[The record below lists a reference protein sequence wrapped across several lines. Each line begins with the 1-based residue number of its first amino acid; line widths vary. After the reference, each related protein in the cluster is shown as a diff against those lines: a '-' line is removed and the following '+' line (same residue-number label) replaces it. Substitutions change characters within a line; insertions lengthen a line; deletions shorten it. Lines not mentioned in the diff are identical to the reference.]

1 MTTSC
6 SSSSSSSSNNTTTSP
21 PLPYVIQGFVQPGF
35 EPVREAFEEN
45 FRVGRDSK
53 AALVVYWKDKKVID
67 LWGVDGPERTNEAG
81 RAYDSNALTVSFST
95 SKTITAICLGMLVD
109 KGFIRYEDRIVDHW
123 PEFSQTVAEASQSA
137 SKDVEKETAT
147 VADLLRHDLGLTN
160 PKQVF
165 QTSDFRVENIRQNRV
180 GQVFESEALTYPD
193 ANSRGDGALREYHG
207 MTYGLIVS
215 ELIRRVDP
223 LKRTIGQFIHD
234 ELFVQLGLDIHCG
247 SKDEQVRANT
257 WDLEVPNPFKVI
269 GMAWTPSFLYERARQ
284 VPSILELLKFSKN
297 AMVGYTALMKK
308 VDRLRLRDFQFFFG
322 MLWRNR
328 FCQDEHGEG
337 FPNVSLSLVNHQEF
351 REVEF
356 SSINV
361 LASAQGLGKLAAF
374 MANHGSLGSEQI
386 LRRSTWNKMHGQTRI
401 KSDIFFGGVRTEF
414 SQGGMNHFRFY
425 QDDEVLEEQFK
436 MGRSGFWGWIG
447 LGGSTF
453 QWHPKHNIGFAF
465 CPTKVAWYD
474 LFNEK
479 AGSLQEIIVECVRSL
494 EAKSNRRANKS
505 SKKSAGSKRNLA

>member
-1 MTTSC
+1 MT
-6 SSSSSSSSNNTTTSP
+6 SSSL
-21 PLPYVIQGFVQPGF
+21 PLSYVIQGFVEPGF

-45 FRVGRDSK
+45 FRRARDSK

-67 LWGVDGPERTNEAG
+67 LSGVDGPDRTNQAG
-81 RAYDSNALTVSFST
+81 ISYDSNALTVSFST
-95 SKTITAICLGMLVD
+95 SKTISAICLGMLVD
-109 KGFIRYEDRIVDHW
+109 RGFIRYEDRIVDHW
-123 PEFSQTVAEASQSA
+123 PEFSQTVAEGHESA
-137 SKDVEKETAT
+137 SRDVEKESAT

-160 PKQVF
+160 PKTVF
-165 QTSDFRVENIRQNRV
+165 STSDFQVENIRNNRV
-180 GQVFESEALTYPD
+180 GQVFESETLVYPD
-193 ANSRGDGALREYHG
+193 ATSRQDGSLREYHG
-207 MTYGLIVS
+207 MTYGLMVS

-234 ELFVQLGLDIHCG
+234 ELYVQLGLDIHCG
-247 SKDEQVRANT
+247 SKDDRVRANM

-269 GMAWTPSFLYERARQ
+269 GLAWTPSFLYERARQ
-284 VPSILELLKFSKN
+284 VPSILELFKFTKN
-297 AMVGYTALMKK
+297 AVVGYTTLMKK
-308 VDRLRLRDFQFFFG
+308 VDRLRLQDFQFFFG
-322 MLWRNR
+322 MLWRSR

-337 FPNVSLSLVNHQEF
+337 FPNVSLSLVNKQEF

-361 LASAQGLGKLAAF
+361 VASAQSLGKLAAF
-374 MANHGSLGSEQI
+374 MANRGSLGSAQI
-386 LRRSTWNKMHGQTRI
+386 LRRATWNKMHDQTRI
-401 KSDIFFGGVRTEF
+401 RSDVFFGGVRTEF

-425 QDDEVLEEQFK
+425 DDDEVLEEQFK

-447 LGGSTF
+447 LGGSTL
-453 QWHPKHNIGFAF
+453 QWHPKYNIGFAF

-479 AGSLQEIIVECVRSL
+479 AGDLQGIIVDCVRNL
-494 EAKSNRRANKS
+494 EAKPNRRPTKS